1 MPKSLLRAP
10 EMETIHSSFEKC
22 SKLFTEIVEEGG
34 DESQVLSSIA
44 AIESCL
50 DMVRKSDVY
59 SKGEELEE
67 YSTQSLKVRI
77 ISCP

>member
-1 MPKSLLRAP
+1 MD
-10 EMETIHSSFEKC
+10 TIHTSFEKC
-22 SKLFTEIVEEGG
+22 TKLFTEIVEGG
-34 DESQVLSSIA
+34 SDESQVLSSIA

-50 DMVRKSDVY
+50 EMVRKSDIY

-77 ISCP
+77 TSLSLLS